1 MDIKWRRVTSINN
14 YQRSLLILLNVNFT
28 RFLFLIQPVI
38 RVFVIL
44 QRNDCDFFQS
54 TMVRFFFFR
63 NRNVLKESRS
73 MLKRFQFEF
82 LLK

>member
-1 MDIKWRRVTSINN
+1 MDIKWRQVTSINN
-14 YQRSLLILLNVNFT
+14 HQRSLLILLNVNFT

-54 TMVRFFFFR
+54 AMVRFFFFR

>member
-14 YQRSLLILLNVNFT
+14 HQRSLLILLNVNFT

-44 QRNDCDFFQS
+44 QRNDCDFFQGAI
-54 TMVRFFFFR
+54 VRFFFFR